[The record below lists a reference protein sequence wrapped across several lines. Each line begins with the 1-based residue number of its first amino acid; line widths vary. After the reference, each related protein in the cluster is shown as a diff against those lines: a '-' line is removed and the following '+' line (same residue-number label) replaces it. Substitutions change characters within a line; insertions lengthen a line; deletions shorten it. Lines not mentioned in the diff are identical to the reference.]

1 MSTVAE
7 IREYLLLLGWSE
19 KQLQSQR
26 PWNDFEK
33 LEKLANE
40 KGGTLRDTAAVHAAL
55 AAELAK
61 AATAARQER
70 EAKFRPLSEKEERR
84 MRLAFDHFDED
95 ASGELDR
102 AEFRRAMM
110 DCGMMPLGF
119 EVESLFREADEDGS
133 GLVDYDEYKRFVQLY
148 KSKQDCCTVVSEKIM
163 DVLSPEPEYMK
174 TAFAAFRWKMRQ
186 RGCNTAAISAF
197 KYNYEKLVS
206 RANLMVPEADIAPV
220 AELRHADALSAEDP
234 ALLRLTVV
242 LKLNGGLGTGMG
254 LETAKSLLA
263 LNERGDT
270 FLDFIARQVMAV
282 RSHSSEHSSLA
293 FMLMNSFATS
303 EDTMK
308 HLSKYSDLAT
318 RGLPLEFLQNSA
330 PKVLASDLSPASW
343 PDDEAKEW
351 CPPGHGDLYP
361 ALVGSGTLEKLRAQG
376 YRYMFV
382 SNSDNL
388 GATLD
393 LKLLTWFARSAA
405 PFAMEVCERTEADKK
420 GGHLA
425 KSVATGELLLRES
438 AQCAAEDEAA
448 FQDVTQHKFFNT
460 NNLWVDLDALHAA
473 AQQHAGGALPL
484 PVMKNG
490 KTVDPRD
497 KASPK
502 VLQLETAMGAAIQC
516 FPGAQAICVPR
527 SRFAPVKTTGDLLA
541 LMSDAYEVTR
551 DFRMVLKPSRN
562 GVPPV
567 VKLDDLYKFVD
578 NMKALIPDGA
588 PSLIQCARLEVKG
601 AMVFQEG
608 VVFVGDVK
616 VVNKSSS
623 LKTLGKGTYVDDTIE
638 L

>member
-1 MSTVAE
+1 MSSVAE
-7 IREYLLLLGWSE
+7 IRKYLLLLGWSE

-405 PFAMEVCERTEADKK
+405 PFAMEVRENAFHHPVTIQSPSHCFTRSPSHHPVTISQVCERTEADKK

-448 FQDVTQHKFFNT
+448 FQDVTRHKFFNT
-460 NNLWVDLDALHAA
+460 NNLCAKSCLPRSHPRILRPALSGAPRGFAQVGRPRRSARGSAA
-473 AQQHAGGALPL
+473 ARRGRP
-484 PVMKNG
+484 
-490 KTVDPRD
+490 
-497 KASPK
+497 ASARHEEWQDRRPAR
-502 VLQLETAMGAAIQC
+502 QGEPEGAAARDRDGRC
-516 FPGAQAICVPR
+516 DPMLPGRAGARRQASGDAR
-527 SRFAPVKTTGDLLA
+527 RTTPAWFDSL
-541 LMSDAYEVTR
+541 
-551 DFRMVLKPSRN
+551 
-562 GVPPV
+562 PPV
-567 VKLDDLYKFVD
+567 PCRRS
-578 NMKALIPDGA
+578 A
-588 PSLIQCARLEVKG
+588 SLAR
-601 AMVFQEG
+601 A
-608 VVFVGDVK
+608 
-616 VVNKSSS
+616 SRR
-623 LKTLGKGTYVDDTIE
+623 
-638 L
+638 

>member
-405 PFAMEVCERTEADKK
+405 PFAMEVRENAFHHPVTIQSPSHCFTRSPSHHPVTISQVCERTEADKK

-448 FQDVTQHKFFNT
+448 FQDVTRHKFFNT
-460 NNLWVDLDALHAA
+460 NNLCAKSCLPRSHPRILRPALSGAPRGFAQVGRPRRSARGSAA
-473 AQQHAGGALPL
+473 ARRGRP
-484 PVMKNG
+484 
-490 KTVDPRD
+490 
-497 KASPK
+497 ASARHEEWQDRRPAR
-502 VLQLETAMGAAIQC
+502 QGEPEGAAARDRDGRC
-516 FPGAQAICVPR
+516 DPMLPGRAGARRQASGDAR
-527 SRFAPVKTTGDLLA
+527 RTTPAWFDSL
-541 LMSDAYEVTR
+541 
-551 DFRMVLKPSRN
+551 
-562 GVPPV
+562 PPV
-567 VKLDDLYKFVD
+567 PCRRS
-578 NMKALIPDGA
+578 A
-588 PSLIQCARLEVKG
+588 SLAR
-601 AMVFQEG
+601 A
-608 VVFVGDVK
+608 
-616 VVNKSSS
+616 SRR
-623 LKTLGKGTYVDDTIE
+623 
-638 L
+638 

>member
-1 MSTVAE
+1 MTTVAE

-405 PFAMEVCERTEADKK
+405 PFAMEVRENAFHHPVTIQSPSHCFTRSPSHHPVTISQVCERTEADKK

-460 NNLWVDLDALHAA
+460 NNLCAKSCLPRSHPRILRPALSGAPRGFAQVGRPRRSARGSAA
-473 AQQHAGGALPL
+473 ARRGRP
-484 PVMKNG
+484 
-490 KTVDPRD
+490 
-497 KASPK
+497 ASARHEEWQDRRPAR
-502 VLQLETAMGAAIQC
+502 QGEPEGAAARDRDGRC
-516 FPGAQAICVPR
+516 DPMLPGRAGARRQASGDAR
-527 SRFAPVKTTGDLLA
+527 RTTPAWFDSL
-541 LMSDAYEVTR
+541 
-551 DFRMVLKPSRN
+551 
-562 GVPPV
+562 PPV
-567 VKLDDLYKFVD
+567 PCRRS
-578 NMKALIPDGA
+578 A
-588 PSLIQCARLEVKG
+588 SLAR
-601 AMVFQEG
+601 A
-608 VVFVGDVK
+608 
-616 VVNKSSS
+616 SRR
-623 LKTLGKGTYVDDTIE
+623 
-638 L
+638 

>member
-1 MSTVAE
+1 MSSVAE
-7 IREYLLLLGWSE
+7 IRKYLLLLGWSE

-405 PFAMEVCERTEADKK
+405 PFAMEVRENAFHHPVTIQSPSHCFTRSPSHHPVTISQVCERTEADKK

-448 FQDVTQHKFFNT
+448 FQDVTRHKFFNT
-460 NNLWVDLDALHAA
+460 NNLCAKSCLPRSHPRILRPALSGAPRGFAQVGRPRRSARGSAA
-473 AQQHAGGALPL
+473 ARRGCP
-484 PVMKNG
+484 
-490 KTVDPRD
+490 
-497 KASPK
+497 ASARHEEWQDRRPAR
-502 VLQLETAMGAAIQC
+502 QGEPEGAAARDRDGRC
-516 FPGAQAICVPR
+516 DPMLPGRAGARRQASGDAR
-527 SRFAPVKTTGDLLA
+527 RTTPAWFDSL
-541 LMSDAYEVTR
+541 
-551 DFRMVLKPSRN
+551 
-562 GVPPV
+562 PPV
-567 VKLDDLYKFVD
+567 PCRRS
-578 NMKALIPDGA
+578 A
-588 PSLIQCARLEVKG
+588 SLAR
-601 AMVFQEG
+601 A
-608 VVFVGDVK
+608 
-616 VVNKSSS
+616 SRR
-623 LKTLGKGTYVDDTIE
+623 
-638 L
+638 

>member
-405 PFAMEVCERTEADKK
+405 PFAMEVRENAFHHPVTIQSPSHCFTRSPSHHPVTISQVCERTEADKK

-460 NNLWVDLDALHAA
+460 NNLCAKSCLPRSHPRILRPALSGAPRGFAQVGRPRRSARGSAA
-473 AQQHAGGALPL
+473 ARRGCP
-484 PVMKNG
+484 
-490 KTVDPRD
+490 
-497 KASPK
+497 ASARHEEWQDRRPAR
-502 VLQLETAMGAAIQC
+502 QGEPEGAAARDRDGRC
-516 FPGAQAICVPR
+516 DPMLPGRAGARRQASGDAR
-527 SRFAPVKTTGDLLA
+527 RTTPAWFDSL
-541 LMSDAYEVTR
+541 
-551 DFRMVLKPSRN
+551 
-562 GVPPV
+562 PPV
-567 VKLDDLYKFVD
+567 PCRRS
-578 NMKALIPDGA
+578 A
-588 PSLIQCARLEVKG
+588 SLAR
-601 AMVFQEG
+601 A
-608 VVFVGDVK
+608 
-616 VVNKSSS
+616 SRR
-623 LKTLGKGTYVDDTIE
+623 
-638 L
+638 

>member
-1 MSTVAE
+1 MTTVAE

-61 AATAARQER
+61 AAAAARQER

-405 PFAMEVCERTEADKK
+405 PFAMEVRENAFHHPVTIQSPSHCFTRSPSHHPVTISQVCERTEADKK

-460 NNLWVDLDALHAA
+460 NNLCAKSCLPRSHPRILRPALSGAPRGFAQVGRPRRSARGSAA
-473 AQQHAGGALPL
+473 ARRGRP
-484 PVMKNG
+484 
-490 KTVDPRD
+490 
-497 KASPK
+497 ASARHEEWQDRRPAR
-502 VLQLETAMGAAIQC
+502 QGEPEGAAARDRDGRC
-516 FPGAQAICVPR
+516 DPMLPGRAGARRQASGDAR
-527 SRFAPVKTTGDLLA
+527 RTTPAWFDSL
-541 LMSDAYEVTR
+541 
-551 DFRMVLKPSRN
+551 
-562 GVPPV
+562 PPV
-567 VKLDDLYKFVD
+567 PCRRS
-578 NMKALIPDGA
+578 A
-588 PSLIQCARLEVKG
+588 SLAR
-601 AMVFQEG
+601 A
-608 VVFVGDVK
+608 
-616 VVNKSSS
+616 SRR
-623 LKTLGKGTYVDDTIE
+623 
-638 L
+638 

>member
-1 MSTVAE
+1 MLTVKDV
-7 IREYLLLLGWSE
+7 REYLLLLGWSE

-405 PFAMEVCERTEADKK
+405 PFAMEVRENAFHHPVTIQSPSHCFTRSPSHHPVTISQVCERTEADKK

-460 NNLWVDLDALHAA
+460 NNLCAKSCLPRSHPRILRPALSGAPRGFAQVGRPRRSARGSAA
-473 AQQHAGGALPL
+473 ARRGRP
-484 PVMKNG
+484 
-490 KTVDPRD
+490 
-497 KASPK
+497 ASARHEEWQDRRPAR
-502 VLQLETAMGAAIQC
+502 QGEPEGAAARDRDGRC
-516 FPGAQAICVPR
+516 DPMLPGRAGARRQASGDAR
-527 SRFAPVKTTGDLLA
+527 RTTPAWFDSL
-541 LMSDAYEVTR
+541 
-551 DFRMVLKPSRN
+551 
-562 GVPPV
+562 PPV
-567 VKLDDLYKFVD
+567 PCRRS
-578 NMKALIPDGA
+578 A
-588 PSLIQCARLEVKG
+588 SLAR
-601 AMVFQEG
+601 A
-608 VVFVGDVK
+608 
-616 VVNKSSS
+616 SRR
-623 LKTLGKGTYVDDTIE
+623 
-638 L
+638 

>member
-405 PFAMEVCERTEADKK
+405 PFAMEVRENAFHHPVTIQSPSHCFTRSPSHHPVTISQVCERTEADKK

-460 NNLWVDLDALHAA
+460 NNLCAKSCLPRSHPRILRPALSGAPRGFAQVGRPRRSARGSAA
-473 AQQHAGGALPL
+473 ARRGRP
-484 PVMKNG
+484 
-490 KTVDPRD
+490 
-497 KASPK
+497 ASARHEEWQDRRPAR
-502 VLQLETAMGAAIQC
+502 QGEPEGAAARDRDGRC
-516 FPGAQAICVPR
+516 DPMLPGRAGARRQASGDAR
-527 SRFAPVKTTGDLLA
+527 RTTPAWFDSL
-541 LMSDAYEVTR
+541 
-551 DFRMVLKPSRN
+551 
-562 GVPPV
+562 PPV
-567 VKLDDLYKFVD
+567 PCRRS
-578 NMKALIPDGA
+578 A
-588 PSLIQCARLEVKG
+588 SLAR
-601 AMVFQEG
+601 A
-608 VVFVGDVK
+608 
-616 VVNKSSS
+616 SRR
-623 LKTLGKGTYVDDTIE
+623 
-638 L
+638 